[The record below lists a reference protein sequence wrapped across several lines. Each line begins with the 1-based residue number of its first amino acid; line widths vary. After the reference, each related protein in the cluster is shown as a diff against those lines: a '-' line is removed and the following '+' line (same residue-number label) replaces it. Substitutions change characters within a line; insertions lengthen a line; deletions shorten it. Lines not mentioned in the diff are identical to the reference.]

1 MSSDLN
7 ELSLRVGQVV
17 TENARVLQAVEC
29 LRAGDIAGL
38 GELLDDSHRAL
49 AQDFEVS
56 APAVNL
62 AVDVCREAGAYDA
75 RLTEAGFGG
84 SVIGL
89 FPSPPLRV
97 VESLVTKAFSARE
110 MPTPK
115 GPRRDIRTA
124 GGTCGTGVTG

>member
-38 GELLDDSHRAL
+38 GELLEDSHRAL

-56 APAVNL
+56 APCGQSCDRCL
-62 AVDVCREAGAYDA
+62 
-75 RLTEAGFGG
+75 
-84 SVIGL
+84 
-89 FPSPPLRV
+89 
-97 VESLVTKAFSARE
+97 
-110 MPTPK
+110 
-115 GPRRDIRTA
+115 PRGR
-124 GGTCGTGVTG
+124 CL